1 MSKHKGIVACGHPVT
16 ANAAAAIL
24 EEGGNAFDAALAAM
38 CAACVAEP
46 VLASLG
52 GGGFLLA
59 RPTGGRFANRPI
71 VFDFFPQTPKSR
83 RPSDEIEFY
92 PVLADFGPA
101 QQEFH
106 IGMGAIATPGAVR
119 GLFEV
124 HRHVCRLPL
133 RRIVQPAVDL
143 ARTGVAMN
151 PLQAYF
157 LAIVAPI
164 FRSTTE
170 SEAVFASPERP
181 GALIGEGEALRLRR
195 FADALEVLAIEGDDL
210 FYRGEIAQAISADS
224 RARGGHLTADDL
236 ADYAVAL
243 REPLTAEAFSCRLL
257 LNPPPSNGGL
267 LIAFSLELLRDAQL
281 SGSAF
286 GSEAHVDSLV
296 RVMAATNRA
305 RLEQALHRLPAK
317 AAAEAFLSPALVD
330 AYRNHLLGRPWATRG
345 TTHISVID
353 AAGNAAALSLTN
365 GEGSGYIVPNTD
377 IMLNNVL
384 GEEDINPHGVHAW
397 PRDARLSSML
407 APTIALGRDGSL
419 TVLGSGGSN
428 RLRTAILQVLLNLL
442 AFELPV
448 EQAVTAPRIHLEA
461 ETLSVEPGFS
471 EGAAALLRRHFADV
485 ALWNEHNMFFGGVH
499 TVRMERSGAMIGAGD
514 PRRGGIAHLV

>member
-1 MSKHKGIVACGHPVT
+1 MSKHKGIVACGHPAT
-16 ANAAAAIL
+16 AGAAVAIL
-24 EEGGNAFDAALAAM
+24 DEGGNAFDAALAAM

-59 RPTGGRFANRPI
+59 RPAGGPLAHRSV
-71 VFDFFPQTPKSR
+71 VFDFFPQTPKRR
-83 RPSDEIEFY
+83 RPPDEIEFY

-119 GLFEV
+119 GLFEA
-124 HRHVCRLPL
+124 HRHVGRAPL

-143 ARTGVAMN
+143 ARTGVCLN

-164 FRSTTE
+164 VNSTAE
-170 SEAVFASPERP
+170 SRAAFASHDRP
-181 GALIGEGEALRLRR
+181 GELLREGDVLRLPRL
-195 FADALEVLAIEGDDL
+195 ADALEVLAIEGDDL
-210 FYRGEIAQAISADS
+210 FYRGEIGQAIAADS
-224 RARGGHLTADDL
+224 LARGGHLTAEDL
-236 ADYAVAL
+236 AGYGVAL
-243 REPLTAEAFSCRLL
+243 REPLTADAFSSRLL

-267 LIAFSLELLRDAQL
+267 LIAFSLELLRNAEPAR
-281 SGSAF
+281 STF
-286 GSEAHVDSLV
+286 GSDAHLESLV
-296 RVMAATNRA
+296 KAMAATNRA
-305 RLEQALHRLPAK
+305 RLEQALHRLPAD
-317 AAAEAFLSPALVD
+317 AAAATFLAPALVD
-330 AYRNHLLGRPWATRG
+330 AYREHLLGRPWATRG

-353 AAGNAAALSLTN
+353 AVGNAAALSLTN
-365 GEGSGYIVPNTD
+365 GEGSGYMAPGTD

-442 AFELPV
+442 AFRLPI
-448 EQAVTAPRIHLEA
+448 EEAVTRPRIHLEG
-461 ETLSVEPGFS
+461 ETLSVEPGFG
-471 EGAAALLRRHFADV
+471 EAAMALLRRQFEDV
-485 ALWNEHNMFFGGVH
+485 ACWDEHNMFFGGVH
-499 TVRMERSGAMIGAGD
+499 TVRMERTGAMSGAGD
-514 PRRGGIAHLV
+514 PRRGGVARLV

>member
-1 MSKHKGIVACGHPVT
+1 MNKSKGIVACGHPAT
-16 ANAAAAIL
+16 ASAAAAIL
-24 EEGGNAFDAALAAM
+24 EDGGNAFDAALAAM
-38 CAACVAEP
+38 CTACVAEP

-59 RPTGGRFANRPI
+59 RPTRGRLANRPV
-71 VFDFFPQTPKSR
+71 VFDFFPQTPKRR
-83 RPSDEIEFY
+83 RPSDEVEFY

-124 HRHVCRLPL
+124 HRHVGRMPL
-133 RRIVQPAVDL
+133 RRIVQPALDL

-164 FRSTTE
+164 FRSTAE
-170 SEAVFASPERP
+170 STAVFASPERP
-181 GALIGEGEALRLRR
+181 SELIGEGERLKLPR

-210 FYRGEIAQAISADS
+210 FYRGEIAQAIGADS
-224 RARGGHLTADDL
+224 RARGGHLAMDDL

-243 REPLTAEAFSCRLL
+243 REPLTAEAFSSRLL
-257 LNPPPSNGGL
+257 LNPPPSSGGL

-286 GSEAHVDSLV
+286 GSDAHLDSLV
-296 RVMAATNRA
+296 QVMAATNRA
-305 RLEQALHRLPAK
+305 RLEQGLHRLPTN
-317 AAAEAFLSPALVD
+317 AAAEAFLSPVLV
-330 AYRNHLLGRPWATRG
+330 ATYREHLLGRPWATRG

-353 AAGNAAALSLTN
+353 VEGNAAALSLTN
-365 GEGSGYIVPNTD
+365 GEGSGYMVPGTD

-384 GEEDINPHGVHAW
+384 GEDDINPHGVQAW
-397 PRDARLSSML
+397 PQDARLSSML

-442 AFELPV
+442 AFELSI
-448 EQAVTAPRIHLEA
+448 EQAVTGPRIHLEA
-461 ETLSVEPGFS
+461 ETLSVEPGFG
-471 EGAAALLRRHFADV
+471 EAAMEVLRRRFADV
-485 ALWNEHNMFFGGVH
+485 ACWNEHNMFFGGVH
-499 TVRMERSGAMIGAGD
+499 TVRMERSGAMTGAGD
-514 PRRGGIAHLV
+514 PRRGGTARLV